1 MIYFLP
7 HWNGRAD
14 ICYLTYEQEEA
25 SYETYHDRLFLKDT
39 AEAATLK
46 SQMKNEDYLD
56 AISAP
61 RVDPSGRKKKRPLTK
76 KQMERIE
83 AAEDD
88 LEGTDEMGGEV
99 EVEMTG

>member
-1 MIYFLP
+1 MTPFSLTLASSLFL
-7 HWNGRAD
+7 
-14 ICYLTYEQEEA
+14 LLLQEEA

-39 AEAATLK
+39 TEATRLK

-88 LEGTDEMGGEV
+88 LEGADDMGGEV
-99 EVEMTG
+99 EVDMTG